1 MTQVLHNGVP
11 NRIEEA
17 KKLQVDRTA
26 RSDYSIPRLFL
37 SWTFLSNYRI
47 DNLIIFTQKL

>member
-26 RSDYSIPRLFL
+26 LGQTTLYHVYSCRGRLSPFIE
-37 SWTFLSNYRI
+37 STI
-47 DNLIIFTQKL
+47 